1 VPQQQSNLEAVY
13 AAYTNLN
20 PDDRASF
27 KLMLI
32 HSLAQDIIGEMKSE
46 GKAMELTEE
55 EERML
60 WSFRR
65 FRLRTRKNGEVFGWQ
80 KEARSL
86 EAVFA
91 AYTNLNPDDRASFK
105 LMLS

>member
-32 HSLAQDIIGEMKSE
+32 HSLAQDIIGEMKS
-46 GKAMELTEE
+46 
-55 EERML
+55 
-60 WSFRR
+60 
-65 FRLRTRKNGEVFGWQ
+65 
-80 KEARSL
+80 
-86 EAVFA
+86 
-91 AYTNLNPDDRASFK
+91 
-105 LMLS
+105 